1 MRVLIRVR
9 AHVLGRPRVLGLVL
23 GHGHGLHGIAEGTIL
38 TSLPGMV
45 DTVEGAE
52 VGLGLV
58 EEAGGVGVVDIVKA
72 LGLVLHYVAGL
83 LDLRADGRRVTSVEG
98 TEDAGRGRL
107 HILCVPVV
115 HERDLTLVRV
125 PAPHVPA
132 PHVLARGRVPCLIL
146 PTRGTVGAGAG
157 VALVPD
163 L

>member
-9 AHVLGRPRVLGLVL
+9 AHVLGRPRVLVL

-58 EEAGGVGVVDIVKA
+58 EEAEGVGVVDIVKA

-125 PAPHVPA
+125 PAPHV
-132 PHVLARGRVPCLIL
+132 LARGRVPCLIL